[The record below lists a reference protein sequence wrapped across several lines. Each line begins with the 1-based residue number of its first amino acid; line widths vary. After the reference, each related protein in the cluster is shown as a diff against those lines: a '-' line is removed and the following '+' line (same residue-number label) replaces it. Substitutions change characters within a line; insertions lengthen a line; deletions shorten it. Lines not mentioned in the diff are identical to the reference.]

1 MGRRARDGGEGGAGG
16 WGIKTANQ
24 VVAFSDSIVLDQF
37 AAYDVLVGEMLNPA
51 CFVNDEQL
59 SVLFPV

>member
-51 CFVNDEQL
+51 CFCK
-59 SVLFPV
+59 

>member
-24 VVAFSDSIVLDQF
+24 VVVFFSSDSIVLDQF

-51 CFVNDEQL
+51 CFCK
-59 SVLFPV
+59 